1 MKTRTFVHEDQLTPN
16 GSKTFFATIR
26 LIISCL
32 AGSNLPD
39 VSILPKICDGSML
52 DILTFL

>member
-16 GSKTFFATIR
+16 RSKSFFATIR
-26 LIISCL
+26 LVISC
-32 AGSNLPD
+32 ASRSNLPD
-39 VSILPKICDGSML
+39 VSILPKICEGSML

>member
-1 MKTRTFVHEDQLTPN
+1 MKTRTFVQEDQLTPN

-26 LIISCL
+26 LVISC
-32 AGSNLPD
+32 ASRSNLPD